1 MNARAVVQHLASLAL
16 TARLYAHC
24 ECPIATPA
32 TSVAPRLAGVA
43 TVAGSAIVLAACSQR
58 DRVLDAIDA
67 MATAELQVAQQER
80 RGLEAA
86 QQRARL
92 QVAHSTLLCHVAMYT
107 STASLTKT
115 CTHSHTR
122 DRLPKQLSHR
132 RASSGHGCCG
142 LC

>member
-58 DRVLDAIDA
+58 DRVLDAVDA
-67 MATAELQVAQQER
+67 MATAELHVAQQER

-92 QVAHSTLLCHVAMYT
+92 QVAHSILLCDVAM
-107 STASLTKT
+107 
-115 CTHSHTR
+115 
-122 DRLPKQLSHR
+122 
-132 RASSGHGCCG
+132 
-142 LC
+142 